1 MKNVIKF
8 SATETVPPSTTAL
21 EIVHVGTAEAARGG
35 NPVLKAIWVLT
46 VLLWPV
52 LRYVVILDC
61 VYQFFRMLWF
71 WTTPGT
77 FAGFTFML
85 HFAVLTGL
93 TWFVSV
99 YQPKGL

>member
-8 SATETVPPSTTAL
+8 PAPETVPPTTTASQ
-21 EIVHVGTAEAARGG
+21 IVPVGPAEQERG
-35 NPVLKAIWVLT
+35 NLVLKAIWVLT

-71 WTTPGT
+71 WDTPGT
-77 FAGFTFML
+77 YAGFTFML